1 METLTIAHGYFDL
14 RLFTEAWET
23 LDALPVQVRES
34 NEAMELRL
42 KILAAT
48 ERWEKLQ
55 WLAEGLTVS
64 TSGWACPWFYLAMG
78 KAKTGHV
85 EKAKEAIEKLVDLD
99 PDWRLRVLE
108 DPAFE
113 SVW

>member
-1 METLTIAHGYFDL
+1 METLTTAHGYFDL
-14 RLFTEAWET
+14 GLFTEAWET
-23 LDALPVQVRES
+23 LDVLPVEVRES

-64 TSGWACPWFYLAMG
+64 TKGWASPWFYLAMG
-78 KAKTGHV
+78 KAKTGHP
-85 EKAKEAIEKLVDLD
+85 EEAKEAVQKLLLMRPSNTGRSMPHMLYVDH
-99 PDWRLRVLE
+99 
-108 DPAFE
+108 
-113 SVW
+113 

>member
-1 METLTIAHGYFDL
+1 MERLTTAHGYFDL
-14 RLFTEAWET
+14 GLFTEAWET
-23 LDALPVQVRES
+23 LDGLPVKVRES

-64 TSGWACPWFYLAMG
+64 TAGWACPWFYLAMG
-78 KAKTGHV
+78 EAKTGHV
-85 EKAKEAIEKLVDLD
+85 EEAKEAIEKLVDLD